1 MNKMFIAN
9 AAHLPVVQFQKDWYP
24 RNQHNLLYQNRLVLK
39 IFMRV
44 TKKGRTLP
52 EGLRCG
58 KNYVRRPNFGYF
70 NKPISVQENGRGP

>member
-24 RNQHNLLYQNRLVLK
+24 RNQHNLLYQNRLVPK

-44 TKKGRTLP
+44 T
-52 EGLRCG
+52 
-58 KNYVRRPNFGYF
+58 
-70 NKPISVQENGRGP
+70 